1 MATKMIKF
9 CAVLLLTLHSSA
21 YANLEQSVPH
31 VPYTPV
37 QYLKN
42 FALSV
47 CLSYGLEAKEAKAEA
62 NDASGGY
69 LELGSFSFEAHEEA
83 AALARAFIA
92 KPYQS
97 KHGGKLTVMKCIDL
111 FHSKE
116 LDQLAQKYQRQRN
129 AQLKKK

>member
-9 CAVLLLTLHSSA
+9 CAALLLTLHSSA
-21 YANLEQSVPH
+21 YANLEQSAPRA
-31 VPYTPV
+31 PYTPA

-42 FALSV
+42 FALST
-47 CLSYGLEAKEAKAEA
+47 CLAYGLDEKEAKAEA
-62 NDASGGY
+62 NAASGGY
-69 LELGSFSFEAHEEA
+69 LELGSFSFEAHEAA
-83 AALARAFIA
+83 AALARAFLA

-116 LDQLAQKYQRQRN
+116 LEQLAQKYQRQN
-129 AQLKKK
+129 QVKQK